1 MLHARRRA
9 YIHRDEKEAEM
20 RTPNFSMC
28 VSFGVAA
35 IAMALIAACMDVNP
49 TGPQGAEADIEPQML
64 INGEDDFGHLG
75 TAAIMTYD
83 PGRPVPDRWRS
94 FCSGALIH
102 RRVVQTAGH
111 CIQFLQ
117 ADLEA
122 GRTTAAW
129 VSFQHHPHKHF
140 NADPAVADPALAGWY
155 EIESLRNNPDNPDWN
170 ALRQAP
176 PEEVLDV
183 WGRFHDSGAIV
194 LTKAVREIR
203 PMTMVKRP
211 GRVAD
216 LLDKERCGADNPERG
231 RRGCNLLIVSYGLR
245 EFPPTTVPALQAR
258 HSALVRYEGMDR
270 RFIATF
276 DDPPGSEFGANC
288 FGDSGAPLILLKPN
302 GTDRKIVAISSSP
315 ADPFGPP
322 CATGALQYRV
332 DTESHIRFITGVIRS
347 VEDDR
352 RDRRSD
358 RGR

>member
-1 MLHARRRA
+1 
-9 YIHRDEKEAEM
+9 
-20 RTPNFSMC
+20 
-28 VSFGVAA
+28 
-35 IAMALIAACMDVNP
+35 
-49 TGPQGAEADIEPQML
+49 ML

-94 FCSGALIH
+94 FCTGALIH
-102 RRVVQTAGH
+102 ERVVQTAGH

-129 VSFQHHPHKHF
+129 VSFQHHPHTHF
-140 NADPAVADPALAGWY
+140 DADPAVEDPALAGWY

-176 PEEVLDV
+176 PEEVLEV

-194 LTKAVREIR
+194 LKETVLEIR
-203 PMTMVKRP
+203 PMTMVERP

-216 LLDKERCGADNPERG
+216 LLDKERCGAANPEQG
-231 RRGCNLLIVSYGLR
+231 PRGCNLLVVSYGLR

-258 HSALVRYEGMDR
+258 HSGLVRYSGIDQ

-288 FGDSGAPLILLKPN
+288 FGDSGAPVILLKPN
-302 GTDRKIVAISSSP
+302 GKDRTIVAISSSP

-332 DTESHIRFITGVIRS
+332 DTESHIEFINGVIRS
-347 VEDDR
+347 VEDER
-352 RDRRSD
+352 RDRRSQ

>member
-1 MLHARRRA
+1 
-9 YIHRDEKEAEM
+9 M
-20 RTPNFSMC
+20 RTPDFRMR
-28 VSFGVAA
+28 VGIAVAA
-35 IAMALIAACMDVNP
+35 MAVALIACADVNP
-49 TGPQGAEADIEPQML
+49 AGPKGPEANIEPRML

-83 PGRPVPDRWRS
+83 PSRPVPERWRS
-94 FCSGALIH
+94 FCSGALVH
-102 RRVVQTAGH
+102 KRVVQTAGH

-129 VSFQHHPHKHF
+129 VSFQHHPHAHF
-140 NADPAVADPALAGWY
+140 NGDPTVDDPALAGWY
-155 EIESLRNNPDNPDWN
+155 EIASLRSNPDNPDWI

-176 PEEVLDV
+176 PEEVLEV

-194 LTKAVREIR
+194 LNKAVRDIR
-203 PMTMVKRP
+203 PMTMAARP
-211 GRVAD
+211 DRVAQ
-216 LLDKERCGADNPERG
+216 LLEKERCGDADNMERG
-231 RRGCNLLIVSYGLR
+231 RRGRGCNLLIVSYGLR

-258 HSALVRYEGMDR
+258 HSGLVRYKGIDR

-288 FGDSGAPLILLKPN
+288 FGDSGAPLILLEPN
-302 GTDRKIVAISSSP
+302 GKDRTIVAISSSP
-315 ADPFGPP
+315 AEPFGPP

-332 DTESHIRFITGVIRS
+332 DTESHIRFINGVIRS
-347 VEDDR
+347 VQDDD